1 MKEYE
6 RLEYPEAI
14 EKIAEIINFPLK
26 YVEGRDRSVDSYKI
40 LNQVQRWY
48 RERLSDSRD
57 VNQYLKSRG
66 LEQKSIDEF
75 GVGYSGSSYE
85 LLDFLKRNLISM
97 EEAKDVGYYQ
107 IEMENFTQGN
117 K

>member
-1 MKEYE
+1 VKEYE

-97 EEAKDVGYYQ
+97 EEAKDVGVLSNRDGEFYAR
-107 IEMENFTQGN
+107 
-117 K
+117 